1 MSAASSTSRGT
12 STCLGVPVLALAL
25 ACGGPIPRGE
35 PLVDLDLIAQADTRA
50 SGTTTPMR
58 VVFEWEYADERGN
71 LRGQGSGRVN
81 PPDRFRL
88 DLFSTAEGSM
98 RAVLVD
104 DLLAS
109 SGDLEGVRLPP
120 PAFLYAMAGVFRP
133 GPARPIE
140 GFQSDAFEVL
150 GYPVEDGSMRYFY
163 LLDGRLQRVEDLRS
177 RRTQRRIELTWGENP
192 TWPRE
197 AVYRDDITPSR
208 VRWELVRMI
217 PQDEPFPE
225 EIYDR
230 ASTR

>member
-1 MSAASSTSRGT
+1 MSYASSMSRGAI
-12 STCLGVPVLALAL
+12 TCIGGALLALAL
-25 ACGGPIPRGE
+25 ACGGALSRGE
-35 PLVDLDLIAQADTRA
+35 PLVDLDRIAEAATRS
-50 SGTTTPMR
+50 SGTPTPMR

-71 LRGQGSGRVN
+71 LRGHGSGRVN

-104 DLLAS
+104 DLLVS
-109 SGDLEGVRLPP
+109 SGDLEGVQLPP

-150 GYPVEDGSMRYFY
+150 AYPVEDGSVRYFY
-163 LLDGRLQRVEDLRS
+163 LLDGRLQRVEELRS

-208 VRWELVRMI
+208 VRWELLRVI

-230 ASTR
+230 TSKR